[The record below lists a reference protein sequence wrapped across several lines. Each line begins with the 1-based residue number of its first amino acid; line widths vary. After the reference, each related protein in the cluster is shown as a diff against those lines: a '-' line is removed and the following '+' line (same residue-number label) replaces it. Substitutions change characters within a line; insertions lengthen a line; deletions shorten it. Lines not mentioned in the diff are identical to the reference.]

1 MLFSNKKNK
10 FHTYLK
16 SLAFDNIDNDLQQ
29 NQRSLL
35 MVKMAQKICLI
46 YDTNGVRKSGLNHG
60 MALLQ
65 RFNMKLNKKCL
76 LEFQLKSKLLS
87 FFSAASR

>member
-1 MLFSNKKNK
+1 
-10 FHTYLK
+10 
-16 SLAFDNIDNDLQQ
+16 
-29 NQRSLL
+29 

-65 RFNMKLNKKCL
+65 KFNMKLNKKCL
-76 LEFQLKSKLLS
+76 LEFNLKSKLL
-87 FFSAASR
+87 FFLFFCGFTIITLAAYFQLLQFQTC